1 MALLDIGM
9 VRNVAFGF
17 ANHSLLNWTS
27 VNQEEGQVTMG
38 SPVQQLVPKGRVGE
52 EEGAVFLA
60 TALLPRG
67 CLW

>member
-1 MALLDIGM
+1 
-9 VRNVAFGF
+9 
-17 ANHSLLNWTS
+17 
-27 VNQEEGQVTMG
+27 MG